1 PKLASQDGWCICHS
15 KRATRSD
22 TRKCRSRA
30 YLVGLQHFR
39 QLPNKSK
46 CGLSCQPP
54 DAPPDLQ
61 AECQPPKLLSLL
73 KTHGLS
79 RLERMEGDKMQSQ
92 ETYMYPEPGMEVG
105 RREEQTRQFEDV
117 LSRYLPAFHKRACR
131 FLGNPADA
139 EDAVQDA
146 LLSAYK

>member
-79 RLERMEGDKMQSQ
+79 RLERMEGRLHFVVLIGGRQKAIARGI
-92 ETYMYPEPGMEVG
+92 YVPG
-105 RREEQTRQFEDV
+105 TRDG
-117 LSRYLPAFHKRACR
+117 SR
-131 FLGNPADA
+131 
-139 EDAVQDA
+139 
-146 LLSAYK
+146 